1 MVIINNEVQK
11 KKCSEIRC
19 KCKSKNYLFNNPEVK
34 LSLDNLI
41 KEGNDLYIS
50 TELKNPHLT
59 GLISVTKVKTTPDL
73 RFARV
78 YVSMINEKNRKQNL
92 SILKQ
97 SSGFIRSGIAKKVNL
112 RTTPELVF
120 EFDESI
126 EYGSKIDEILKD
138 ISKDWKKE

>member
-1 MVIINNEVQK
+1 MPTKNSRMSKIDEELRK
-11 KKCSEIRC
+11 EI
-19 KCKSKNYLFNNPEVK
+19 ST
-34 LSLDNLI
+34 I
-41 KEGNDLYIS
+41 IS

-126 EYGSKIDEILKD
+126 EYGSKIDKILKD